1 MRGGMDV
8 RKRMG
13 GGMSGEVWSEG
24 YDIISQVIRSH
35 VHLYTRSE
43 RASYLLPSSRHL

>member
-1 MRGGMDV
+1 VGGMRGGMDV

-24 YDIISQVIRSH
+24 VR
-35 VHLYTRSE
+35 E
-43 RASYLLPSSRHL
+43 